1 MYWARRLARYL
12 DQACHGIE
20 SLYCTNDVR
29 HWRVKK
35 KNGRYFVVAAHD
47 EPLIGFQKL
56 KSYCDFVLK
65 QKIFERICS
74 DSELQNQKPENNNL
88 GDLKDD
94 HRKCVGNQP
103 VDEFM

>member
-1 MYWARRLARYL
+1 M
-12 DQACHGIE
+12 
-20 SLYCTNDVR
+20 
-29 HWRVKK
+29 
-35 KNGRYFVVAAHD
+35 VAAHD